1 MKQYSRTALLGW
13 SAFVVAMA
21 AASLG
26 VAAFEEAVSDPPDAL
41 VKAVPAVIT
50 LLVGIPLV
58 LLVHRR
64 DRSPLAL
71 TRPEQVLTGAL
82 VTVAAAAVTFGPAF
96 LVGWISSATLEPA
109 ALLLFLVTN
118 TVLALMH
125 EAVPEELAFRGS
137 VYGSLRGS
145 EWPKLAG
152 VLATASFVVAPAA
165 AIALTAAA
173 GQVLGIPTEPA
184 TFAPGGQD
192 PVAYAVLL
200 TAFGAVLLLARE
212 ATGSL
217 WAGIGVHLT
226 FLTVNRILLPSDN
239 FDTGLSVTTEPGVE
253 LLVLVYLLLAG
264 LGFVAL
270 RRRRRRPRTALP
282 AASAGA

>member
-1 MKQYSRTALLGW
+1 MRQYSRTARGVRALLGW

-26 VAAFEEAVSDPPDAL
+26 LAAFEEAVSHPPDVL

-50 LLVGIPLV
+50 LLVGVPLV

-71 TRPEQVLTGAL
+71 AHPEQALAGAM
-82 VTVAAAAVTFGPAF
+82 VTVAAVGITFGPAF
-96 LVGWISSATLEPA
+96 LAGWISFTAVEPA
-109 ALLLFLVTN
+109 VLLLFLVTN
-118 TVLALMH
+118 TLLALAH

-145 EWPKLAG
+145 GRLKLAA
-152 VLATASFVVAPAA
+152 VLTTASFVVAPAA

-173 GQVLGIPTEPA
+173 GQVLGIPTDPA

-200 TAFGAVLLLARE
+200 TAFSAVLLLARE

-217 WAGIGVHLT
+217 WAAIGVHLT
-226 FLTVNRILLPSDN
+226 FLTANRILLPSDN
-239 FDTGLSVTTEPGVE
+239 FDTGLSVATEPGVE
-253 LLVLVYLLLAG
+253 LLVLVYLLVAG
-264 LGFVAL
+264 LGFVVL
-270 RRRRRRPRTALP
+270 RRRA
-282 AASAGA
+282 